1 MRYGNH
7 PALFM
12 WHISNELNGECHCEL
27 CQNAFRAW
35 LKKKYNND
43 LDYLNYSWWNAFW
56 SHTYTSWNQIESP
69 SPRGEFLS
77 NGLKLNWARFV
88 TDQTADF
95 LRNEIAAVR
104 KYSGKPTTTNFMAG
118 PFQGLDYNKLK
129 NEIDVIS
136 WDSYPWWHSPEGNT
150 SIAQK
155 AAFHHDLYRSLK
167 MKPFMLMESTP
178 SVINYMRHNKL
189 KRPGMHKLSSLQAVA
204 HGSDTVQYF
213 QWRKGR
219 GGTEQWHGAVVDHDG
234 RDDTRVF
241 KDVTETNAALNAL
254 TPVIGSLPRAEAA
267 LIFDWDSRW
276 ALEDAWGMQIQQ
288 KNLRETVCALHEQLG
303 RCGVDADVIG
313 VEESLDRY
321 KVVVLPMLYMVKP
334 GFGEKIRQFVANGGT
349 VIGTYLLGYVNDSTL
364 AWLGGFP
371 GDGLREVFGVTATEL
386 DTLYPGERNTAA
398 FPDGSKAAIQDY
410 CELLETADNTDVL
423 ATYGEDFYKGYAVA
437 THHAF
442 GKGHAYY
449 VAARM
454 DADGNAKVFRA
465 AMAQAG
471 CTMQTLPDGVEYH
484 CREDERAVYH
494 FYLNT
499 TETDKTVAVPTGA
512 DLLTGKTIS
521 GEVTLGRYG
530 ACAVEVVK

>member
-1 MRYGNH
+1 MTR
-7 PALFM
+7 FSQ
-12 WHISNELNGECHCEL
+12 W
-27 CQNAFRAW
+27 
-35 LKKKYNND
+35 KK
-43 LDYLNYSWWNAFW
+43 
-56 SHTYTSWNQIESP
+56 
-69 SPRGEFLS
+69 
-77 NGLKLNWARFV
+77 LKLFPLLLALVLALSACQGALPGDWS
-88 TDQTADF
+88 Q
-95 LRNEIAAVR
+95 AAGAVSLDDIPT
-104 KYSGKPTTTNFMAG
+104 YSGDAYIAVNDNQPFFTQDELTTEAFETYSE
-118 PFQGLDYNKLK
+118 LD
-129 NEIDVIS
+129 E
-136 WDSYPWWHSPEGNT
+136 
-150 SIAQK
+150 
-155 AAFHHDLYRSLK
+155 
-167 MKPFMLMESTP
+167 
-178 SVINYMRHNKL
+178 
-189 KRPGMHKLSSLQAVA
+189 
-204 HGSDTVQYF
+204 
-213 QWRKGR
+213 
-219 GGTEQWHGAVVDHDG
+219 
-234 RDDTRVF
+234 
-241 KDVTETNAALNAL
+241 
-254 TPVIGSLPRAEAA
+254 
-267 LIFDWDSRW
+267 
-276 ALEDAWGMQIQQ
+276 
-288 KNLRETVCALHEQLG
+288 LG

-499 TETDKTVAVPTGA
+499 TETDKTVAVPIGA
-512 DLLTGKTIS
+512 DLLTGKTVS

>member
-1 MRYGNH
+1 
-7 PALFM
+7 
-12 WHISNELNGECHCEL
+12 
-27 CQNAFRAW
+27 
-35 LKKKYNND
+35 
-43 LDYLNYSWWNAFW
+43 
-56 SHTYTSWNQIESP
+56 
-69 SPRGEFLS
+69 
-77 NGLKLNWARFV
+77 
-88 TDQTADF
+88 
-95 LRNEIAAVR
+95 
-104 KYSGKPTTTNFMAG
+104 
-118 PFQGLDYNKLK
+118 
-129 NEIDVIS
+129 
-136 WDSYPWWHSPEGNT
+136 
-150 SIAQK
+150 
-155 AAFHHDLYRSLK
+155 
-167 MKPFMLMESTP
+167 
-178 SVINYMRHNKL
+178 
-189 KRPGMHKLSSLQAVA
+189 
-204 HGSDTVQYF
+204 
-213 QWRKGR
+213 
-219 GGTEQWHGAVVDHDG
+219 
-234 RDDTRVF
+234 
-241 KDVTETNAALNAL
+241 
-254 TPVIGSLPRAEAA
+254 
-267 LIFDWDSRW
+267 
-276 ALEDAWGMQIQQ
+276 
-288 KNLRETVCALHEQLG
+288 
-303 RCGVDADVIG
+303 
-313 VEESLDRY
+313 
-321 KVVVLPMLYMVKP
+321 MLYMVKP

-465 AMAQAG
+465 AMTQAG

-494 FYLNT
+494 FYLNM

-512 DLLTGKTIS
+512 DLLTGKTVS